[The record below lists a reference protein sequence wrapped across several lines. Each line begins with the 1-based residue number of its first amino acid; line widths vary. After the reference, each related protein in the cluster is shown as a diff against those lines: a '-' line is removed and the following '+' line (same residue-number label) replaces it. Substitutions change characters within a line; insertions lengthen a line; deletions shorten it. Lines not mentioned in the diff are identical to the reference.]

1 LLFTNGA
8 FSPTALVL
16 FRFTSRFT
24 CILDFIRLATLE
36 AFFVCETDGVDV
48 FTVTMKVIRV
58 TVFTKEGSITQT
70 TKRRG

>member
-1 LLFTNGA
+1 MLFTNGA

-36 AFFVCETDGVDV
+36 AFFVGETDRRNI
-48 FTVTMKVIRV
+48 FTATMKMVRV
-58 TVFTKEGSITQT
+58 TVLTKKGSMTQT
-70 TKRRG
+70 AKRRG